1 MKTKKIRSDT
11 VFTVTIHVLLTLL
24 AMFTV
29 LPVVLLIISSFTS
42 EATILRNGYSFF
54 PKEWSLG
61 AYKYL
66 FVQGRFI
73 LNSLQISFLVTAI
86 GTTINLLI
94 SSLLA
99 YPLSRKDFPL
109 RIPFSFLVFF
119 TLLFNGGLVPTY
131 LTYTQ
136 ILHVKNT
143 LFGLIVPSLLMNG
156 FTVILIR
163 TYFSSNIPDALIE
176 SARIDG
182 AGETLIFFRIVMPL
196 SLPILATV
204 GLMSGLAY
212 WNDWFNGFIYIN
224 KPELYSLQN
233 ILNRMI
239 RNIEFLQQNSSLSGN
254 VGSQLSMIPT
264 TTVRMAIATVGA
276 VPIMIIYPFFQKY
289 FVKGIII
296 GAIKG

>member
-1 MKTKKIRSDT
+1 LYGFFGS
-11 VFTVTIHVLLTLL
+11 FLTLL
-24 AMFTV
+24 A
-29 LPVVLLIISSFTS
+29 IQYSSFHS
-42 EATILRNGYSFF
+42 SS
-54 PKEWSLG
+54 PKRRE
-61 AYKYL
+61 
-66 FVQGRFI
+66 QGRFI

-86 GTTINLLI
+86 GTTVNLLI

-109 RIPFSFLVFF
+109 RIPLSFLVFF

-136 ILHVKNT
+136 MLHVKNT

-163 TYFSSNIPDALIE
+163 TYFASNIPDALIE

-276 VPIMIIYPFFQKY
+276 VPIMVIYPFFQKY